1 MGRTIAS
8 ITQTWHEEEA
18 ALKRFER
25 ALRKEDQILL
35 DELLVFSRL
44 HLAEASY
51 ASNLY
56 PLDMYLIAILLE
68 VYKKLKS
75 LEKEVHSGKEEP
87 APELIKEARFLEM
100 LEGSFRQALERPQE
114 AQTVPAMSLGNGL
127 GRIPATVSLRNP
139 AAGQRVPPAEAASAE
154 TREISSEMG
163 TAAHT
168 DAAAQEQKVIFT
180 ESNSGSA
187 NAQRGGRQ
195 SPEELHRAKPHSFSA
210 AVHNGSSTHALNAH
224 LSQVST
230 LSYPPCALSDPAVT
244 LSYATFEDAP

>member
-18 ALKRFER
+18 ALRRFER

-75 LEKEVHSGKEEP
+75 LEKEVHGGKEEQ
-87 APELIKEARFLEM
+87 APELVKEERFLEM
-100 LEGSFRQALERPQE
+100 LEDSFRQTLQRPLE
-114 AQTVPAMSLGNGL
+114 AQTLPAVDLSNEL
-127 GRIPATVSLRNP
+127 GRIPATVSLHKTEAKSQMVPAEIAATEEQESLSVMGSAAHPTATAENTYRKVSAQPGGWQSSAKVANP
-139 AAGQRVPPAEAASAE
+139 ASQHG
-154 TREISSEMG
+154 
-163 TAAHT
+163 
-168 DAAAQEQKVIFT
+168 
-180 ESNSGSA
+180 
-187 NAQRGGRQ
+187 
-195 SPEELHRAKPHSFSA
+195 FST
-210 AVHNGSSTHALNAH
+210 AVHNGSSTHTLKAH
-224 LSQVST
+224 LSQVNT
-230 LSYPPCALSDPAVT
+230 LSYPPCALSDPTVAP
-244 LSYATFEDAP
+244 SYATFEDAP

>member
-25 ALRKEDQILL
+25 ALRKEDQVLL

-75 LEKEVHSGKEEP
+75 LEKEVHSGKEEQ
-87 APELIKEARFLEM
+87 APELTKEARFLEI
-100 LEGSFRQALERPQE
+100 LEDSFRQTLERPQG
-114 AQTVPAMSLGNGL
+114 ALAAPAVGLGNRL
-127 GRIPATVSLRNP
+127 GRIPATVSLR
-139 AAGQRVPPAEAASAE
+139 
-154 TREISSEMG
+154 
-163 TAAHT
+163 
-168 DAAAQEQKVIFT
+168 K
-180 ESNSGSA
+180 
-187 NAQRGGRQ
+187 
-195 SPEELHRAKPHSFSA
+195 SA
-210 AVHNGSSTHALNAH
+210 ARPQMIPAGAMPTKVHSL
-224 LSQVST
+224 QVST
-230 LSYPPCALSDPAVT
+230 LSYPPCALTDPAAVP
-244 LSYATFEDAP
+244 SYATFEDAP

>member
-25 ALRKEDQILL
+25 ALRKDDQILL

-75 LEKEVHSGKEEP
+75 LEKEVHGGKEEQ

-100 LEGSFRQALERPQE
+100 LEESFKQTLERPPQPQ
-114 AQTVPAMSLGNGL
+114 AVPVAGLGNGL
-127 GRIPATVSLRNP
+127 GRFSTTVSLQSSEIRP
-139 AAGQRVPPAEAASAE
+139 QVIPVEADFAEEQGSLSTGSAAARRTAAAREKEFVFSEASPVGLSAGTEVSAAAGKASLAPALRKKGESSRSIVAE
-154 TREISSEMG
+154 SMR
-163 TAAHT
+163 
-168 DAAAQEQKVIFT
+168 
-180 ESNSGSA
+180 
-187 NAQRGGRQ
+187 
-195 SPEELHRAKPHSFSA
+195 
-210 AVHNGSSTHALNAH
+210 
-224 LSQVST
+224 LSRMST
-230 LSYPPCALSDPAVT
+230 LSYPPCVLSDPAVAP
-244 LSYATFEDAP
+244 SYANFEDAP

>member
-75 LEKEVHSGKEEP
+75 LEKEVRGGKEEP

-100 LEGSFRQALERPQE
+100 LEESFRQALERPQE
-114 AQTVPAMSLGNGL
+114 AQAIPTAVLGNGL
-127 GRIPATVSLRNP
+127 GRIPATVSLQKS
-139 AAGQRVPPAEAASAE
+139 AARPQMATAEAAPTEAQENFSV
-154 TREISSEMG
+154 MG
-163 TAAHT
+163 TA
-168 DAAAQEQKVIFT
+168 V
-180 ESNSGSA
+180 
-187 NAQRGGRQ
+187 R
-195 SPEELHRAKPHSFSA
+195 SA
-210 AVHNGSSTHALNAH
+210 AVHNGSSRHALNAH
-224 LSQVST
+224 RSQVNT
-230 LSYPPCALSDPAVT
+230 LSYPPCALTDPAVAP
-244 LSYATFEDAP
+244 SYASFEDAP